1 MKKLLLILLML
12 PTLSFAERTIDFVDI
27 DLSGGLY
34 INDDGAIVE
43 YKIPSV
49 SCLYNR
55 DFYVEQHKYCE
66 KNADP
71 KGIDVT
77 PCATARY
84 EKLACNNK
92 QWIAKEEKRVKAG
105 AKAERR
111 RQAEEKEN
119 DCINESARAMNDF
132 TAKKIYNRCMKR
144 KK

>member
-1 MKKLLLILLML
+1 MKKLLLILIML
-12 PTLSFAERTIDFVDI
+12 PTLSFAERKLFGDI
-27 DLSGGLY
+27 DLSKGYFL
-34 INDDGAIVE
+34 NDDDVVQE
-43 YKIPSV
+43 YEIPTV
-49 SCLYNR
+49 SCLYNEK
-55 DFYVEQHKYCE
+55 FYEEQLNYCN
-66 KNADP
+66 KHANP

-77 PCATARY
+77 PCASARY

-92 QWIAKEEKRVKAG
+92 KWIAKEEERRKAV

-144 KK
+144 K